1 MEYEGPAD
9 RIRIAGNSTEHSIPG
24 HMQFSAAKIA
34 SMVGGRVDGDA
45 EASVSSFAKIE
56 EAGQGQLAFLAN
68 PKYEDHLYTT
78 RASVVIVHSG
88 LVPRAPIT
96 ASLVRVD
103 DPYGAFAKLLAAYQE
118 MATQRPSGIEQPS
131 HVAPSAR
138 VGKDVY
144 IGAFAYVAEGAVV
157 GDGAQIYPQAYV
169 GRNAR
174 IGEGSVLHPGVKVY
188 HDCIIGNHVTVHAGC
203 VIGGDGF
210 GFAPQKDGS
219 YAKVPQIGHV
229 VIEDHVEIG
238 ANTCIDR
245 ATMGATVIRKGT
257 KLDNLV
263 QIAHNVEVGSD
274 NVIAAQA
281 GISGSTKIGDR
292 VQIGGQ
298 AGLAG
303 HITIAEGTRI
313 NGQSGVTKSIRKA
326 RSAVNGT
333 PAFEHSDYLRS
344 QAVFRK
350 LPDLERR
357 ILELEAL
364 VRQLQP
370 DRD

>member
-1 MEYEGPAD
+1 ME
-9 RIRIAGNSTEHSIPG
+9 
-24 HMQFSAAKIA
+24 FSAAKIA

-45 EASVSSFAKIE
+45 AACVTSFAKIE
-56 EAGQGQLAFLAN
+56 EAAQGQLAFLAN

-78 RASVVIVHSG
+78 GASVVIVHSG
-88 LVPRAPIT
+88 LVPRGPVG

-103 DPYGAFAKLLAAYQE
+103 DPYGAFARLLTAYQQ
-118 MATQRPSGIEQPS
+118 MATYRPAGIEQPS
-131 HVAPSAR
+131 YVAPGAR
-138 VGKDVY
+138 IGKDVY

-188 HDCIIGNHVTVHAGC
+188 HDCIIGNHVTIHAGS

-229 VIEDHVEIG
+229 IVEDQVEIG

-245 ATMGATVIRKGT
+245 ATMGATVIRRGT

-263 QIAHNVEVGSD
+263 QIAHNVEIGTD
-274 NVIAAQA
+274 TVIAAQA
-281 GISGSTKIGDR
+281 GISGSTKVGNR

-298 AGLAG
+298 AGIAG
-303 HITIAEGTRI
+303 HISVAEGSRI
-313 NGQSGVTKSIRKA
+313 NGQSGVTKSIR
-326 RSAVNGT
+326 RTNTAVNGT
-333 PAFEHSDYLRS
+333 PAFEHTDYLRA
-344 QAVFRK
+344 QAVARR
-350 LPDLERR
+350 LPDLEKR
-357 ILELEAL
+357 ILELETL
-364 VRQLQP
+364 VRQLAAEKA
-370 DRD
+370 

>member
-1 MEYEGPAD
+1 ME
-9 RIRIAGNSTEHSIPG
+9 
-24 HMQFSAAKIA
+24 FSAAKIA
-34 SMVGGRVDGDA
+34 SMVGGRVDGDEDA
-45 EASVSSFAKIE
+45 CVNSFAKIE
-56 EAGQGQLAFLAN
+56 EAGRGQLAFLAN
-68 PKYEDHLYTT
+68 PKYEDYLYNT

-88 LVPRAPIT
+88 LVPRSPVA

-103 DPYGAFAKLLAAYQE
+103 DPYGAFAKLLAVYQQ
-118 MATQRPSGIEQPS
+118 MTAHRPSGIEQPS
-131 HVAPSAR
+131 HVSPVAR
-138 VGKDVY
+138 IGRDVY

-157 GDGAQIYPQAYV
+157 GDGAQIHPLAFV

-174 IGEGSVLHPGVKVY
+174 IGEGTVLHPGVKVY
-188 HDCIIGNHVTVHAGC
+188 HDCVIGNHVVVHAGT

-219 YAKVPQIGHV
+219 YAKVPQLGHV
-229 VIEDHVEIG
+229 IVEDHVEIG

-245 ATMGATVIRKGT
+245 ATMGATVIRRGT

-274 NVIAAQA
+274 TVIAAQA
-281 GISGSTKIGDR
+281 GISGSTKVGDR

-303 HITIAEGTRI
+303 HITIAEGSRI
-313 NGQSGVTKSIRKA
+313 NGQSGVTKSIRKE

-333 PAFEHSDYLRS
+333 PAFEHADYLRT
-344 QAVFRK
+344 QAVSRK
-350 LPDLERR
+350 LPDLEKRL
-357 ILELEAL
+357 LELEAL
-364 VRQLQP
+364 VRQLQSE
-370 DRD
+370 RV

>member
-1 MEYEGPAD
+1 D
-9 RIRIAGNSTEHSIPG
+9 AGACVT
-24 HMQFSAAKIA
+24 
-34 SMVGGRVDGDA
+34 
-45 EASVSSFAKIE
+45 SFAKIE
-56 EAGQGQLAFLAN
+56 EAAQGQLAFLAN

-88 LVPRAPIT
+88 LVPRVPVA

-103 DPYGAFAKLLAAYQE
+103 DPYGAFAKLLATYQQMTE
-118 MATQRPSGIEQPS
+118 HRPSGIEQPS
-131 HVAPSAR
+131 HVAPGAR
-138 VGKDVY
+138 IGKDVY

-157 GDGAQIYPQAYV
+157 GDGAQIYPQTYV
-169 GRNAR
+169 GRNAH

-188 HDCIIGNHVTVHAGC
+188 HDCVIGKHVVVHAGTI
-203 VIGGDGF
+203 IGGDGF

-219 YAKVPQIGHV
+219 YAKVPQLGRV
-229 VIEDHVEIG
+229 VVEDHVEIG

-274 NVIAAQA
+274 TVIAAQA
-281 GISGSTKIGDR
+281 GISGSTKVGDR

-303 HITIAEGTRI
+303 HITIAEGSRI

-333 PAFEHSDYLRS
+333 PAFEHTDYLRT
-344 QAVFRK
+344 QAVARK
-350 LPDLERR
+350 LPELEKR

-364 VRQLQP
+364 VRQL
-370 DRD
+370 RSERV